1 MISRYRLLEDIEQ
14 PRNWSDN
21 DRATH
26 TGSHMKRSPKNFLDY
41 IRVLFTLLGG
51 GGGGGGASAFCS
63 GKGGLFSFFLS
74 FFLSCVFVDSLGD
87 YTTNLPNTYRCQLA

>member
-51 GGGGGGASAFCS
+51 GGGGGGGGSASAFCS

-74 FFLSCVFVDSLGD
+74 FLCV
-87 YTTNLPNTYRCQLA
+87 C